1 MIQYDYLIHSQF
13 SGSIICSD
21 GIWYTGLTPD
31 PERSLGS
38 FVAFTC
44 PVCLVS
50 FNLEHSST
58 FPGICDID
66 PLEKLQPVAC
76 QGKLDESLC
85 T

>member
-1 MIQYDYLIHSQF
+1 
-13 SGSIICSD
+13 
-21 GIWYTGLTPD
+21 
-31 PERSLGS
+31 
-38 FVAFTC
+38 
-44 PVCLVS
+44 LVS